1 MKPIAIMIVLC
12 DMISKNIRLG
22 VFEHPWELPV
32 SWVCDRF
39 LHLREM
45 EFHSFNLFPGTQ
57 LNLQLACSGRSV
69 SKRVLLTMGIRHE
82 PHPCHRLGKGTVIF
96 MVTWRH
102 SSSNYIFKHPF
113 FALLVQTRICNGY
126 VLPCMTYLLIF
137 IFFLVCVTTN
147 HL

>member
-1 MKPIAIMIVLC
+1 MSWMIL
-12 DMISKNIRLG
+12 
-22 VFEHPWELPV
+22 EHICHLLKLQEKQV
-32 SWVCDRF
+32 WVCDRF

-96 MVTWRH
+96 MVT
-102 SSSNYIFKHPF
+102 
-113 FALLVQTRICNGY
+113 
-126 VLPCMTYLLIF
+126 
-137 IFFLVCVTTN
+137 
-147 HL
+147 